1 MSTTETGETL
11 HVSIKPPPFME
22 TAVDGWFSI
31 FDAQFFLQKITS
43 SQTKF
48 YHVLAALPPDTI
60 SRLSPSTL
68 QSKNFEELKNAVV
81 ELYEK
86 TKPELFEKLI
96 STTTMTGRPS
106 LFLSELREI
115 AAKVGVG
122 DDLVRHKMLQAL
134 PPTIGT
140 VLGAQKE
147 LTLTQLGKL
156 ADELV
161 PLDRVNCFAASS
173 TSVSE
178 CKDSFRKR
186 ESNPHTLPVGLRP
199 FHHDQRPKVCRA
211 HLYFGRKAKYCKPWC
226 EWPNRNSS
234 LNMQPSSRTGS
245 PSRPSSTPSPTRSE
259 N

>member
-1 MSTTETGETL
+1 MSVTEDESSESL

-22 TAVDGWFSI
+22 TAVNGWFSI
-31 FDAQFFLQKITS
+31 FDAQFFLQTITS

-68 QSKNFEELKNAVV
+68 QSKDFDELKNAVV
-81 ELYEK
+81 DLYEK

-106 LFLSELREI
+106 LFLSELRDI

-122 DDLVRHKMLQAL
+122 DNLVRHKLLQDL

-161 PLDRVNCFAASS
+161 PLDKVNCFAAS
-173 TSVSE
+173 TSASVN
-178 CKDSFRKR
+178 KDSFKKQ
-186 ESNPHTLPVGLRP
+186 ESTSSLPTGLRP
-199 FHHDQRPKVCRA
+199 FHRDQRPKVCRA
-211 HLYFGRKAKYCKPWC
+211 HLYFGRRARHCKPWC
-226 EWPNRNSS
+226 EWPSKSS
-234 LNMQPSSRTGS
+234 NISMQPSSRASS
-245 PSRPSSTPSPTRSE
+245 PARSSTSSPTRSG